1 MILQEAILHIPLSQ
15 YAFANSERN
24 LTIRIR
30 VAKDN
35 LTDCVLWYGDRVQP
49 GDPIVFTAVY
59 MKKILSDMH
68 FDYYDATF
76 ETPYDRVCYYFELKD
91 PEETRFYYADICA
104 KYLPVERSEFYQY
117 PFIRRE
123 EICEEP
129 KWFRE
134 AIVYNIF
141 PDSFATGKTYISGK
155 PTEAAFEG
163 NVVRGK
169 LGGCLKGITE
179 NVDYLKNLGVNAI
192 YINPIFAAGE
202 YHKYDLLDYFHI
214 DPCFGTNDDFKELV
228 DTFHANGIRV
238 IIDGVFNH
246 CGWHF
251 PAFEDVVQKGEASGK
266 KEWFYGLQFPVI
278 RPEDPEEYPNYEC
291 FGYERMM
298 PKLDTAN
305 PEVADF
311 ICKVGRYWVEEF
323 HTDGWRLDV
332 ASEINDAL
340 WRRFYREVK
349 EVNPEAILIGEVWET
364 ANHWLDG
371 TIFDSTMNYDFRKH
385 CKRFFGE
392 ESISSAAFDS
402 RVTNMR
408 MRYREQTV
416 FAQLNL
422 LDSHDV
428 SRFYSL
434 CNEHEWQYRLA
445 LIFQMTFPGMPS
457 VFYGDELGITGIE
470 EADYRQ
476 AMPWKQ
482 ACKAKATEEKE
493 LREKSF
499 EQNSPDSLFTF
510 MRSLIQLRRKEELL
524 RRGDFRTVYTQ
535 EKGGLYIYE
544 RYSATER
551 IRVMINRNEEPMD
564 VAAFLAEPGSG
575 QSEILLVH
583 GLLGSKLDGYGYV
596 IIKGRVEE

>member
-1 MILQEAILHIPLSQ
+1 MNPLEPKTGDEVTVRFRTARENAEHVYLWVNGEKKEMRIASKT
-15 YAFANSERN
+15 ER
-24 LTIRIR
+24 
-30 VAKDN
+30 
-35 LTDCVLWYGDRVQP
+35 
-49 GDPIVFTAVY
+49 
-59 MKKILSDMH
+59 
-68 FDYYDATF
+68 FDFYESSFLMGTEIAD
-76 ETPYDRVCYYFELKD
+76 YYFEIHSGG
-91 PEETRFYYADICA
+91 ICCYFNKKGPARDLEPFFNYKVTPGFSTPDWA
-104 KYLPVERSEFYQY
+104 KGAVFYQIYVDRFANGDPSNDVLNREYIYIKEPSKKIDDWYCY
-117 PFIRRE
+117 PE
-123 EICEEP
+123 QM
-129 KWFRE
+129 
-134 AIVYNIF
+134 
-141 PDSFATGKTYISGK
+141 D
-155 PTEAAFEG
+155 
-163 NVVRGK
+163 VRNFY
-169 LGGCLKGITE
+169 GGDLQG
-179 NVDYLKNLGVNAI
+179 VLDHLDYLKELGVDVI
-192 YINPIFAAGE
+192 YLNPIFVSPSN
-202 YHKYDLLDYFHI
+202 HKYDIQDYDYI
-214 DPCFGTNDDFKELV
+214 DPHYGKIVVDDGNTLPDWENNNMNASKYISRVTDKRNLEASNEFFVHFVEEVHKK
-228 DTFHANGIRV
+228 GMRV
-238 IIDGVFNH
+238 ILDGVFNH

-266 KEWFYGLQFPVI
+266 KDWFYGLQFPVI

-434 CNEHEWQYRLA
+434 CNENEW
-445 LIFQMTFPGMPS
+445 
-457 VFYGDELGITGIE
+457 
-470 EADYRQ
+470 
-476 AMPWKQ
+476 
-482 ACKAKATEEKE
+482 
-493 LREKSF
+493 
-499 EQNSPDSLFTF
+499 
-510 MRSLIQLRRKEELL
+510 
-524 RRGDFRTVYTQ
+524 
-535 EKGGLYIYE
+535 
-544 RYSATER
+544 
-551 IRVMINRNEEPMD
+551 
-564 VAAFLAEPGSG
+564 
-575 QSEILLVH
+575 
-583 GLLGSKLDGYGYV
+583 
-596 IIKGRVEE
+596 

>member
-1 MILQEAILHIPLSQ
+1 MNKSAILHIPMSQ
-15 YAFANSERN
+15 YAYGTDEDHV
-24 LTIRIR
+24 TIRLR
-30 VAKDN
+30 TAKDDIKRCW
-35 LTDCVLWYGDRVQP
+35 LHFGDRACRLTPV
-49 GDPIVFTAVY
+49 IFTEAE
-59 MKKILSDMH
+59 MH
-68 FDYYDATF
+68 VVASCELFDYY
-76 ETPYDRVCYYFELKD
+76 EVKLVHPYKRLCYYFRLESET
-91 PEETRFYYADICA
+91 EETYYYGDCFSAKLVDDRSEYYQLPFNHRADIVRPPEWA
-104 KYLPVERSEFYQY
+104 KDAV
-117 PFIRRE
+117 I
-123 EICEEP
+123 
-129 KWFRE
+129 
-134 AIVYNIF
+134 YNIF
-141 PDSFATGKTYISGK
+141 PDSFATGKTYISGR
-155 PTEAAFEG
+155 PTKSTFEG

-179 NVDYLKNLGVNAI
+179 NVDYLKKLGVNAI

-214 DPCFGTNDDFKELV
+214 DPCFGTNEDFKELV

-251 PAFEDVVQKGEASGK
+251 PAFEDVVQKGEVSDK
-266 KEWFYGLQFPVI
+266 KDWFYGLQFPVI

-298 PKLDTAN
+298 PKFDTAN

-392 ESISSAAFDS
+392 ESISSAAFDG

-428 SRFYSL
+428 SRFRSL
-434 CNEHEWQYRLA
+434 CQDEESFRLA
-445 LIFQMTFPGMPS
+445 VIFQMTFPGMPS
-457 VFYGDELGITGIE
+457 VFYGDEAGLTGIRE
-470 EADYRQ
+470 EEYRQ
-476 AMPWKQ
+476 PMPWDTLDESSPLFLLYQ
-482 ACKAKATEEKE
+482 NAIA
-493 LREKSF
+493 LRKRER
-499 EQNSPDSLFTF
+499 T
-510 MRSLIQLRRKEELL
+510 L
-524 RRGDFRTVYTQ
+524 RRGEYRT
-535 EKGGLYIYE
+535 L
-544 RYSATER
+544 
-551 IRVMINRNEEPMD
+551 
-564 VAAFLAEPGSG
+564 LAEPGSRVYG
-575 QSEILLVH
+575 YERYLEEEDGSRESIRIFLNMEEENVPLPEELLGGEILCQE
-583 GLLGSKLDGYGYV
+583 GLKEGQLAA
-596 IIKGRVEE
+596 KGFALIRARD